1 MKEQKKNTQLTHSLI
16 LLVTAIIWGTSFVA
30 QSSGMQTVGP
40 LIYNCIRM
48 FLGGLILIP
57 IIYIKNRIE
66 SHKQT
71 ELTDN
76 YKSIQKLS
84 IRKGITA
91 GIILAVASNLQNV
104 AMIDTSAGKA
114 GFMTALYIILVPI
127 LGIFMKKKTSVLTW
141 ISVFLAIVG
150 LYFLCIGRDGDM
162 SLVPSDILLLGCA
175 LFFSFHIL
183 YIDSLDKSIDGLTL
197 SSTQFITTGFISIPF
212 IYLIDILVF
221 KRFPSFDILWEAR
234 LPIFYSGFMSCG
246 IAYTLQIIGQKGVN
260 PTLASLIM
268 SLESVVS
275 AISGLIILRQKL
287 SVDETIGCIVMFTA
301 VILAQIN
308 PHSLKKESTAE
319 PKPES

>member
-1 MKEQKKNTQLTHSLI
+1 MNAQKKNTQLTHSLI

-48 FLGGLILIP
+48 FLGGLVLIP
-57 IIYIKNRIE
+57 IIYIRNRIE
-66 SHKQT
+66 TAKKPDI
-71 ELTDN
+71 TDSL
-76 YKSIQKLS
+76 KSSQKLS

-141 ISVFLAIVG
+141 ISVFLAIIG

-221 KRFPSFDILWEAR
+221 KRIPSFDILWEAR

-308 PHSLKKESTAE
+308 PHSLKKGSTAE
-319 PKPES
+319 PEPEA